1 MKQIINELEKLIFKQ
16 RGISDLMGIVSFMG
30 ETQMSL
36 NDFQDGLYFLY
47 RLADDNVEQLENA
60 WQKLIVTYNE
70 SYESAI
76 IK

>member
-16 RGISDLMGIVSFMG
+16 RGISDLIGIVSFMG
-30 ETQMSL
+30 ETQMPL
-36 NDFQDGLYFLY
+36 NEFQDGLYFLY

-70 SYESAI
+70 NTV